1 MENDNRHIE
10 DWLSKLPK
18 DSGFEAPEGYFDQ
31 IEDQFSAK
39 LREDSLPN
47 SPGFEV
53 PEGYF
58 STLEDRILK
67 NIELPKKGKLISL
80 KSRIMQ
86 ISSVA
91 AAIAILFVSYL
102 MFSGT
107 SNDEPTFEEI
117 AVWIDTNISDVETED
132 LVNLLGNDEDL
143 DDSFFD
149 STIENNNIEK
159 YLDENDT
166 YILIEESQ
174 GLFDEIN

>member
-47 SPGFEV
+47 SSGFEV

-58 STLEDRILK
+58 STLEDKILE
-67 NIELPKKGKLISL
+67 NVELPKKGKVISL
-80 KSRIMQ
+80 KSRIRR
-86 ISSVA
+86 ISSTA
-91 AAIAILFVSYL
+91 AAIALLFVCYL
-102 MFSGT
+102 LFIGDSEEDL
-107 SNDEPTFEEI
+107 SFDEI

-132 LVNLLGNDEDL
+132 LVNLLGTDEDL

-149 STIENNNIEK
+149 TSIENNNIEK

>member
-1 MENDNRHIE
+1 MENKNRHHE
-10 DWLSKLPK
+10 NWQSKLPK
-18 DSGFEAPEGYFDQ
+18 GSGFEVPEGYFDQ
-31 IEDQFSAK
+31 VEDQFSAK
-39 LREDSLPN
+39 LREASLPK
-47 SPGFEV
+47 SSGFEV

-58 STLEDRILK
+58 NTLEDKILE
-67 NIELPKKGKLISL
+67 NVELPKKGKVISL
-80 KSRIMQ
+80 KSRIIQ

-102 MFSGT
+102 IFFESI
-107 SNDEPTFEEI
+107 DEEPTFEEI

-132 LVNLLGNDEDL
+132 LVNLLETDENL

-149 STIENNNIEK
+149 TSIENNNIEK